1 MARQAHRDLGC
12 GTTREAYPDVAFGPC
27 AFGPYELDAAR
38 RTLTRGGAKLRLQ
51 AKPLDLLLYL
61 SAHRERV
68 VSQSELLDALWPG
81 VQVSPAA
88 LARAVYKA
96 RRAVSDAGDPHRVI
110 ATVHGRGFRFVAPLR
125 SAGAPE
131 GTGPFPGDSVAHEV
145 ELARRALERAVRVLG
160 DLHAADAPT
169 LSFLRSLT
177 RELCGLV
184 VSILGARC
192 LPERREGGATPA
204 GTARAD
210 RYPQG
215 VTLLARGTH
224 CRSDRASS

>member
-1 MARQAHRDLGC
+1 MARPAHRDLGC
-12 GTTREAYPDVAFGPC
+12 GTTGEACPDVAFGPY

-38 RTLTRGGAKLRLQ
+38 RTLTCGGAERHLQ

-61 SAHRERV
+61 IAHSERV

-81 VQVSPAA
+81 VHVGPSA
-88 LARAVYKA
+88 LARAVYKL
-96 RRAVSDAGDPHRVI
+96 RRALGAAEGPHRVI

-125 SAGAPE
+125 GARAPE
-131 GTGPFPGDSVAHEV
+131 RTGAFPGDSVARDV

-169 LSFLRSLT
+169 LSFLGSLA
-177 RELCGLV
+177 RELCGLF
-184 VSILGARC
+184 VSTLGARRP
-192 LPERREGGATPA
+192 LEWRGGGATPPGA
-204 GTARAD
+204 ARAG
-210 RYPQG
+210 RYPPG
-215 VTLLARGTH
+215 ATPLARGTH